1 MIECPTIDEKLIKHL
16 RLIFKKDINPSDPTL
31 IQKLL
36 LKEGEENILSYLESR
51 FKQQENTCIRLMN

>member
-51 FKQQENTCIRLMN
+51 YNQQENTCIRLMN